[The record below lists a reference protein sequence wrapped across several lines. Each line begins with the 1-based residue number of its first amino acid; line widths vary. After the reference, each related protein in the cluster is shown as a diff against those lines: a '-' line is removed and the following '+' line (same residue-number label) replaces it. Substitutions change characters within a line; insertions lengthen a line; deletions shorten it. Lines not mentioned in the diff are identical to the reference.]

1 MSSLNALSHRFPI
14 NSRIILRRGVIAAE
28 AADAHAAKAAAEAEV
43 VVAADV
49 LVVRNGGNRRS

>member
-1 MSSLNALSHRFPI
+1 MSSLNALFHRFPI

-28 AADAHAAKAAAEAEV
+28 AAEAAEAAADAE